1 LFIETQLGSGGG
13 PPFNSQGNMVGI
25 VVATPDAAKLYAMTG
40 ILLQKQLGKLIDRSA
55 VGGKSFEA
63 IRPPEN

>member
-1 LFIETQLGSGGG
+1 
-13 PPFNSQGNMVGI
+13 MVGI

-55 VGGKSFEA
+55 VGGKSFGA